1 MSFGPAYEG
10 RLRSR
15 RTLAAVAVLVA
26 MASVASVAIAG
37 TWSTRQRIA
46 ITARAGINGFVL
58 TPLEVGEIRRDAG
71 TTTWCCSTQRFR
83 MRDGQ
88 KVDIDNRLST
98 LSGRRGTLVLWWRV
112 EWIDAGNGYTVGT
125 STWRVVRGSGAYQ
138 GISGGGRGAASW
150 LPRGPVTFR
159 AEGFLRTGT

>member
-1 MSFGPAYEG
+1 MTSYPV
-10 RLRSR
+10 
-15 RTLAAVAVLVA
+15 LAVMVA
-26 MASVASVAIAG
+26 MATTATLPSTAG
-37 TWSTRQRIA
+37 GDPATTRQRIA
-46 ITARAGINGFVL
+46 ITAKAGINGFVL
-58 TPLEVGEIRRDAG
+58 TPLKAGEIRRDSG

-98 LSGRRGTLVLWWRV
+98 MTGRRGTLVLRWRV

-125 STWRVVRGSGAYQ
+125 GTWRVVRGNGAYQ

-159 AEGFLRTGT
+159 AEGFLRAGTGERKGR